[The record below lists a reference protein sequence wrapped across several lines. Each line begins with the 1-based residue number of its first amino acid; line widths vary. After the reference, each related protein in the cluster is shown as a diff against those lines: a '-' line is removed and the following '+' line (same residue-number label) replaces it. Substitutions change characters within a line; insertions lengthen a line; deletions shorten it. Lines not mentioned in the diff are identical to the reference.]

1 MQNSKKTI
9 YIIGAGAIGKAL
21 AVFLTQAGKKVVL
34 LRGHVHGITA
44 HVEHIEVEL
53 RDGQTAEAD
62 IAVSSMD
69 HYPHLDGILVITTKS
84 YGNPQ
89 IASFLKGKTGNSPVV
104 LLQNGLN
111 VEAAFT
117 SNAFPEIYRCVLFAS
132 SQYTAEL
139 RLRFMP
145 ASVSP
150 IGVVKG
156 SLENLAAIIET
167 LDNRQLVFKVEETI
181 QPIIWTKA
189 IINSVFNSI
198 CPLLETDNGI
208 FYRNQDAQ
216 SIARTIIDECIG
228 VAANE
233 GILLDA
239 DQVVKQLLLI
249 SKTSEG
255 QLISTYQDLLHKR
268 KTEIETLNITIAAIA
283 DQQHKKELTRNTL
296 LLGKLIQLK
305 SAITMPA

>member
-1 MQNSKKTI
+1 MCNSKKTI

-34 LRGHVHGITA
+34 LRGHVHDITA
-44 HVEHIEVEL
+44 YVEHIEVEL
-53 RDGQTAEAD
+53 HDGKMVEAD
-62 IAVSSMD
+62 IAVSSME

-89 IASFLKGKTGNSPVV
+89 VASVLKGKTGNSPVV
-104 LLQNGLN
+104 ILQNGLN

-117 SNAFPEIYRCVLFAS
+117 SNVFPEIYRCVLFAS
-132 SQYTAEL
+132 SQYTADH

-156 SLENLAAIIET
+156 NIKNLAAIIER
-167 LDNRQLVFKVEETI
+167 LNNLHLLFKPEENI

-208 FYRNQDAQ
+208 FYRNQYAQ

-239 DQVVKQLLLI
+239 DQVAEQLLLI

-268 KTEIETLNITIAAIA
+268 KTEIDTLNMTIAAIA
-283 DQQHKKELTRNTL
+283 EKYSKKELTKNTL
-296 LLGKLIQLK
+296 LLGNLIQLK
-305 SAITMPA
+305 SEITMSA